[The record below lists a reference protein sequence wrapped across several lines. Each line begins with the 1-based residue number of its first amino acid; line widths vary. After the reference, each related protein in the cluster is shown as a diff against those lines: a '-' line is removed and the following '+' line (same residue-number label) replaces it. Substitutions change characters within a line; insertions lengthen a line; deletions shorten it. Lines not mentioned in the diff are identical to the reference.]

1 TAGLSVAIIGAIGA
15 SVWLGFFAFKHV
27 AYSNE
32 LWWQFE
38 LHGEASRFLRATVGA
53 MVALLSFAVSLIA
66 PRSRNEADE
75 PTDADLRAAG
85 EIIATQTN
93 ATAFLVYLRDKA
105 LL

>member
-38 LHGEASRFLRATVGA
+38 LHSEASRFLRATVGA
-53 MVALLSFAVSLIA
+53 MVGLLLFAVSRMAA
-66 PRSRNEADE
+66 PALHDADE
-75 PTDADLRAAG
+75 PTDADLHDADA
-85 EIIATQTN
+85 IIAAQTS
-93 ATAFLVYLRDKA
+93 ASAFLAYLRDK
-105 LL
+105 